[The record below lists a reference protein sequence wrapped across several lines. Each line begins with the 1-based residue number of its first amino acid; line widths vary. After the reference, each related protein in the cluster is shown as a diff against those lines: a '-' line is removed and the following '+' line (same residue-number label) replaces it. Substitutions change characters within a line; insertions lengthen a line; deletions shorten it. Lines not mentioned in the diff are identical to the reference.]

1 MGVGAKIGIA
11 EDTSRGKN
19 LRSLD
24 VSATRTEGSSC
35 PRAERGSDG
44 KGREENGEDASPAQ
58 ADREKRFHTKR
69 ARQIPDHPASWPQR
83 FIFWTLSPEAY
94 TTSESSPKVKKLS
107 YLHFNRHFEHILY

>member
-1 MGVGAKIGIA
+1 MGVGARIGIA
-11 EDTSRGKN
+11 EDTSRGQN

-24 VSATRTEGSSC
+24 VSATRTQSSS
-35 PRAERGSDG
+35 RSRQNEALMRKVEA
-44 KGREENGEDASPAQ
+44 NGEDASPAQ
-58 ADREKRFHTKR
+58 ADREERFHTRR

-107 YLHFNRHFEHILY
+107 YPHFNRHFEHILY